1 MASAIESSDS
11 GQAALELLKPD
22 PPLEADK
29 NEEAEEDLEALRMA
43 ALMSIKPK
51 KSAYK
56 VQAHPVRSNLLSIVP
71 VEPEQ
76 SKGPEDPKAAQPVI
90 SRPNRGQDERG
101 NSKFD
106 RVRDRSHSPSESESE
121 YEEIEVEEEVT
132 ASESENETSKK
143 ENEAGEENGNGKAS
157 VKKQMSTE
165 PNDILSIDCT
175 DEVDE
180 FTNFLNEFE
189 DELKDKPKQKKTKKI
204 MVKKRVKKEKMS
216 RRGPP
221 RMRSRSRSTSPR
233 LSRGPGGRPRSRSRS
248 PRGHRRR
255 LSPRRRYTPP
265 RRSRSPYRYRRSS
278 RSPPPPRR
286 SRSPYGQR
294 RSPSPYR
301 RRSPR
306 SPRRF
311 SRSRSRSPKYY
322 NRHHRTPTLS
332 PEPARAGSAPR
343 AVDHRQTRSRSTDKQ
358 DLSKSKSLPP
368 SQHEKQK
375 GNKKSKE
382 VKSEEEKLKRLPSPE
397 REKLL
402 QRKKKFETNV
412 PVKATAKKII
422 SLKRNES
429 PDESNKKSKDNVKN
443 SDAVDDTLDLFEEEK
458 PNKRAAAN
466 IKGIDLL

>member
-22 PPLEADK
+22 PPLEAEKD
-29 NEEAEEDLEALRMA
+29 EEAEEDLEALRMA

-76 SKGPEDPKAAQPVI
+76 SKAENDPKAAQPVI
-90 SRPNRGQDERG
+90 SQRPNRGNEERG
-101 NSKFD
+101 SSKFD
-106 RVRDRSHSPSESESE
+106 RVRDRSFSPSESESE

-132 ASESENETSKK
+132 ASESENETSKN
-143 ENEAGEENGNGKAS
+143 ENETGEENGNSKA
-157 VKKQMSTE
+157 VKKQISTE

-189 DELKDKPKQKKTKKI
+189 DELKDKPKAKKTKKI

-216 RRGPP
+216 RRP
-221 RMRSRSRSTSPR
+221 RMRSRSPRSTSPR
-233 LSRGPGGRPRSRSRS
+233 YSRGPRPRSRSRS
-248 PRGHRRR
+248 PYRRR

-278 RSPPPPRR
+278 RSPPPRR
-286 SRSPYGQR
+286 SRSPYAR

-301 RRSPR
+301 RRSP
-306 SPRRF
+306 PRRF

-322 NRHHRTPTLS
+322 NKHHRTPTLS

-343 AVDHRQTRSRSTDKQ
+343 TDHRQNRSQSTDKQ

-375 GNKKSKE
+375 GHKKSKE
-382 VKSEEEKLKRLPSPE
+382 DLDEEKLKRLPSPE

-429 PDESNKKSKDNVKN
+429 PDASESHKKSKDNVKN
-443 SDAVDDTLDLFEEEK
+443 SDAVDDTLFEEEK
-458 PNKRAAAN
+458 SNKRTTAN
-466 IKGIDLL
+466 NKGIFTKFVKSH